1 MKGDIGHTHGL
12 VNHYRI
18 WRESRV
24 REINERRL
32 RVDKLMLELIP
43 VYEAATEKRANE
55 GGR

>member
-1 MKGDIGHTHGL
+1 LKGDIGHTHGL